1 MSEGPSVRVRRPWD
15 TIRERE
21 ATPEGVYLRRREL
34 VRAMGIGAAGAL
46 ALGPASLA
54 AQDRA
59 AVAPDVRARFPGR
72 PSPRYALDRPLTD
85 RAIAAR
91 YNNYYEFTTDKERVA
106 ALAARF
112 EARPWTVEVRGHC
125 RRPGVFDVDRLIREL
140 PMEERLY
147 RFRCVEAWAMAVPW
161 SGFPLSALLARVE
174 PTSQARFVRFV
185 SFTRPEQAPGQRTQT
200 WYPWPYFEALRMDE
214 AMNELTLL
222 AVGIYGAP
230 LPNQHG
236 APIRLVT
243 PWKYGYKSPKG
254 IVKIELLEEQ
264 PETFWHQLQPAEYS
278 FLSNVNPA
286 VPHPRWSQATE
297 RMLGTDERRPTL
309 LYNGYA
315 AQVASLY
322 RDPERG

>member
-1 MSEGPSVRVRRPWD
+1 VAKARGPYIHRKRAWD
-15 TIRERE
+15 IPERE
-21 ATPEGVYLRRREL
+21 VTPEHVYLGRREL
-34 VRAMGIGAAGAL
+34 LAAMGVGAGAL
-46 ALGPASLA
+46 LIGSGVE
-54 AQDRA
+54 AQ
-59 AVAPDVRARFPGR
+59 APSAIAPEVRARFPGT
-72 PSPRYALDRPLTD
+72 PNAGYVLDRPLTE
-85 RAIAAR
+85 RSVAAR
-91 YNNYYEFTTDKERVA
+91 YNNYYEFSTDKERVA
-106 ALAARF
+106 ELAARF
-112 EARPWTVEVRGHC
+112 QARPWTIEVRGHC
-125 RRPGVFDVDRLIREL
+125 RRPGRFDVDRLIREL
-140 PMEERLY
+140 PMEERRY

-161 SGFPLSALLARVE
+161 NGFPLSALLARVE
-174 PTSQARFVRFV
+174 PTSEARFVRFV
-185 SFTRPEQAPGQRTQT
+185 SFQRPEQAPGQRTQT

-254 IVKIELLEEQ
+254 IVRIELVDRQ
-264 PETFWHQLQPAEYS
+264 PPTFWNQLQPLEYS

-286 VPHPRWSQATE
+286 VPHPRWSQASE
-297 RMLGTDERRPTL
+297 RMIGTGERRPTQ

-315 AQVASLY
+315 EQVARLY